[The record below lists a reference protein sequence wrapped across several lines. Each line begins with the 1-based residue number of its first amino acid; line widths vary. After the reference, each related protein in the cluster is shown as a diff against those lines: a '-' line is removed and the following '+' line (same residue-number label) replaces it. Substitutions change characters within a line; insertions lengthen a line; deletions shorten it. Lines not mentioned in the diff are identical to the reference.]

1 MIRLFALLVLVASF
15 ASAQSVTG
23 DADKKSGQRPARHD
37 AQRGVEP
44 GKRGGAEPQPGIV
57 HQLGAG
63 RRKCPCLHRIPAGW
77 RNPCCRQRSDGRTT
91 STFGSE
97 QSRLGDQGL
106 RKIDD
111 DIYLESLL
119 LFLVWEKI
127 YPYASVTLRTQ
138 FAPGY
143 NYPDAAPKE
152 QISKFF
158 DPAYLTQSVGLAW
171 EPSPVFTTRLG
182 VGAREVITSQFPG
195 YADDPETAEI
205 EKVRVWGGVEN
216 VSMLKWEFAENM
228 AFISRLELFAPF
240 NAMDRVVLR
249 SDNILTAKVNEY
261 VNVGLNAQ
269 FVNDVNIS
277 PYTQIKQTLSLG
289 VSYTLL

>member
-1 MIRLFALLVLVASF
+1 MKQLLVVLLLAGSV
-15 ASAQSVTG
+15 ASAQTLTGETHDKQAEVRQDTTLKMGWNMASVAGLNLTQASFTRWAPG
-23 DADKKSGQRPARHD
+23 GENSLAFTAALISGATHVSETLRWANYLNLR
-37 AQRGVEP
+37 
-44 GKRGGAEPQPGIV
+44 
-57 HQLGAG
+57 
-63 RRKCPCLHRIPAGW
+63 
-77 RNPCCRQRSDGRTT
+77 
-91 STFGSE
+91 FG

-106 RKIDD
+106 RKTDD
-111 DIYLESLL
+111 EIYLESLL
-119 LFLVWEKI
+119 LFLVWQKVS
-127 YPYASVTLRTQ
+127 PYASVTLRTQ

-152 QISKFF
+152 EISKFF

-171 EPSPVFTTRLG
+171 EPTPIFSTRLG
-182 VGAREVITSQFPG
+182 VGAREVITSQFTAF
-195 YADDPETAEI
+195 ADDPETAEI
-205 EKVRVWGGVEN
+205 EKTRIWGGLEN
-216 VSMLKWEFAENM
+216 ISMLKWEFAENM

-249 SDNILTAKVNEY
+249 SDNFLTAKVNEY

-277 PYTQIKQTLSLG
+277 PYTQIKQTLSIG